1 MFPVKTSGYPI
12 RETSWSEKSVWTS
25 VVFVLKINKRLNFAD
40 KRVVPICF
48 SLAKVSCFSVSVI
61 TVSQYYSFSYFS
73 YYSYFSFRFC
83 LAEWSFVLFLLDYQ
97 AVVFINIVL
106 CVS

>member
-1 MFPVKTSGYPI
+1 M
-12 RETSWSEKSVWTS
+12 RESSCSDKCICTS
-25 VVFVLKINKRLNFAD
+25 VVFVMKINKRLNFAD
-40 KRVVPICF
+40 KCVVPICF

-61 TVSQYYSFSYFS
+61 TVSQYYSFS

-97 AVVFINIVL
+97 AVVFINVVL

>member
-61 TVSQYYSFSYFS
+61 TVLQFQLFQLLQLFQFPFLFSGVEFCSFS
-73 YYSYFSFRFC
+73 
-83 LAEWSFVLFLLDYQ
+83 A
-97 AVVFINIVL
+97 
-106 CVS
+106 